1 MDKQNGNGSKGE
13 SLNQSGTRIECTIRI
28 TQPDGNVIE
37 VETSSMGIIPELE
50 KIDLTTR
57 KGFMDFIS
65 MADKGIVAIRNETA
79 KKALEAYANEAL
91 KNETSATERQIEAE
105 SGAFSLNVPNP
116 LTKGMKPKEHFWSAE
131 IISLTENT
139 WIKMTNRV
147 GIAFLNRL
155 LHREGTE
162 SLKMKTLSEMC
173 DRRGNEV
180 MDYQNQHARNIL
192 VEHHFDPDTGI
203 PQGDADLDSLQEDGS
218 ENILIS
224 QKRKAQID
232 EYIENYNSSKQD
244 GISIQM
250 TDQQWCNLETP
261 DMSTVYIALDG
272 VGVKRQKDKRE
283 SDKEKQTAP
292 SANAEENLSAAPKQ
306 KGRPSV
312 ETSVA
317 HINIG
322 NNRYVL
328 LADSMMKLCLNVLAF
343 LLEFNLLTGYRLVF
357 LVDGAKDIKASLE
370 AVFGFRRYTVLLDW
384 FHLRKHCAE
393 TISMMLRAGKE
404 NRDTQYRIKRTLF
417 RHLWCGNVQGAISF
431 IQGLSSDA
439 IRNEARRR
447 ELIEYLE
454 RKEYAIQCYAVRR
467 HLGLTTTS
475 NPVEKANDLTVARR
489 QKKKSMSWSR
499 HGSIG
504 LAALTA
510 LYMNNEAEGWHESH
524 TLSYEMYEKY
534 GDGMVAA

>member
-1 MDKQNGNGSKGE
+1 MP
-13 SLNQSGTRIECTIRI
+13 T
-28 TQPDGNVIE
+28 
-37 VETSSMGIIPELE
+37 
-50 KIDLTTR
+50 
-57 KGFMDFIS
+57 
-65 MADKGIVAIRNETA
+65 
-79 KKALEAYANEAL
+79 
-91 KNETSATERQIEAE
+91 
-105 SGAFSLNVPNP
+105 P

-147 GIAFLNRL
+147 GVAFLNRL
-155 LHREGTE
+155 LHRQGTE

-173 DRRGNEV
+173 DRHGNEV
-180 MDYQNQHARNIL
+180 MDFQNQHARDIL
-192 VEHHFDPDTGI
+192 VDHRFDPDTGK
-203 PQGDADLDSLQEDGS
+203 PQDAADLNSLQDS
-218 ENILIS
+218 ESGHDVIYPD
-224 QKRKAQID
+224 QKNQ
-232 EYIENYNSSKQD
+232 IENYIDKYNSGKQD

-250 TDQQWCNLETP
+250 TNTQWGDLETP
-261 DMSTVYIALDG
+261 DMQTVYVALDG

-283 SDKEKQTAP
+283 LQEEKQTIAD
-292 SANAEENLSAAPKQ
+292 ANVTEDLSAAPKQ

-317 HINIG
+317 HISVD

-328 LADSMMKLCLNVLAF
+328 LADSMMNLCLHVLAF
-343 LLEFNLLTGYRLVF
+343 LLEFNLLGGYRLVF
-357 LVDGAKDIKASLE
+357 LVDGAKDIKSALE
-370 AVFGFRRYTVLLDW
+370 SVFGFRRYTVLLDW

-393 TISMMLRAGKE
+393 IVSMMLRAGKE

-417 RHLWCGNVQGAISF
+417 RYLWCGNVQGAIGFLRS
-431 IQGLSSDA
+431 LTSNV
-439 IRNEARRR
+439 IRNEARRK

-467 HLGLTTTS
+467 YLGLTTTS

-489 QKKKSMSWSR
+489 HKKKSMSWSR

-504 LAALTA
+504 LASLTA

-524 TLSYEMYEKY
+524 TLTYEMYEKY
-534 GDGMVAA
+534 GDGMAAA

>member
-1 MDKQNGNGSKGE
+1 M
-13 SLNQSGTRIECTIRI
+13 
-28 TQPDGNVIE
+28 
-37 VETSSMGIIPELE
+37 
-50 KIDLTTR
+50 
-57 KGFMDFIS
+57 
-65 MADKGIVAIRNETA
+65 
-79 KKALEAYANEAL
+79 
-91 KNETSATERQIEAE
+91 
-105 SGAFSLNVPNP
+105 NVPEP

-131 IISLTENT
+131 IIALTENT

-155 LHREGTE
+155 LHRDGTE

-173 DRRGNEV
+173 DRHGNEL
-180 MDYQNQHARNIL
+180 MDYQNQHASSIL
-192 VEHHFDPDTGI
+192 VEHHFDPETGI
-203 PQGDADLDSLQEDGS
+203 PQGDADLNSLQENGS
-218 ENILIS
+218 ENVPIS
-224 QKRKAQID
+224 QERKAQID
-232 EYIENYNSSKQD
+232 EYIERYNSSKQD

-250 TDQQWCNLETP
+250 TDQQWNNLETP

-283 SDKEKQTAP
+283 QDKEKQTAP
-292 SANAEENLSAAPKQ
+292 PANAEENLSAAPKQ

-328 LADSMMKLCLNVLAF
+328 LADSMMKLCLYVLAF
-343 LLEFNLLTGYRLVF
+343 LLEFNLLSGYRLVF

-431 IQGLSSDA
+431 IQGLSSDT

-467 HLGLTTTS
+467 YLGLTTTS

-524 TLSYEMYEKY
+524 TLSYGMYEKY